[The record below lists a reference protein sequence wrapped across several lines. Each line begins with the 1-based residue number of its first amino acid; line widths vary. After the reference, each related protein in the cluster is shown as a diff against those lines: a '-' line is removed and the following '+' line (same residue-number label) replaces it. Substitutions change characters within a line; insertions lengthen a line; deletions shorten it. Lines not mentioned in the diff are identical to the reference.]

1 MMLTEAWISGRMIG
15 RKMVTL
21 RPAQMKEEN
30 TDEGD
35 YPAQECNHLSGRMY
49 VEVSVKDH

>member
-21 RPAQMKEEN
+21 RPAQMKEKN

-35 YPAQECNHLSGRMY
+35 YPFKRVQSLER
-49 VEVSVKDH
+49 EK